1 MSEANHLK
9 VRYTGVDFLVIGVT
23 ERKRVQLNTS
33 EIVETKR
40 KEEQDE

>member
-1 MSEANHLK
+1 M
-9 VRYTGVDFLVIGVT
+9 DFLVIGVT